1 MTNWTLMVGIFVLPQ
16 FLPLFPFYWMLSSR
30 ETGSYCI
37 PQTYSKI
44 LLTCLYFSLS
54 SACKDP
60 TPMLSVYVLHVIHSP
75 NVFSFGRFCSSISRP
90 HIFFIPSLF
99 VALQLYVYSISNN
112 FMLNTGVSSYELCFS
127 SLPKTEVN
135 VLYLYFSC
143 VSLFFS
149 NEPVQIKM

>member
-1 MTNWTLMVGIFVLPQ
+1 MV
-16 FLPLFPFYWMLSSR
+16 FLSCLSFFLCFPLLGCDHPKRVDFTAFPKL
-30 ETGSYCI
+30 TVKSYSCAFI
-37 PQTYSKI
+37 
-44 LLTCLYFSLS
+44 SLS
-54 SACKDP
+54 PLLVK
-60 TPMLSVYVLHVIHSP
+60 TPSLCFVSNVLHIIHSP
-75 NVFSFGRFCSSISRP
+75 NVFLFRRFCSSISRP

-127 SLPKTEVN
+127 SLPKTEVY

>member
-1 MTNWTLMVGIFVLPQ
+1 MV
-16 FLPLFPFYWMLSSR
+16 FLSYLSFFLCFPFIGCYHPERLDPTAFPKHTLKSYSR
-30 ETGSYCI
+30 AFI
-37 PQTYSKI
+37 
-44 LLTCLYFSLS
+44 SLS
-54 SACKDP
+54 P
-60 TPMLSVYVLHVIHSP
+60 LLSVYVLHIIHSP
-75 NVFSFGRFCSSISRP
+75 NVFLFGRFCSSISRP

-127 SLPKTEVN
+127 SLPKTEVY

>member
-1 MTNWTLMVGIFVLPQ
+1 MV
-16 FLPLFPFYWMLSSR
+16 FLSYLSFFLCFPFIGCYHPERLDP
-30 ETGSYCI
+30 TAFPKHTLKSYSCAFI
-37 PQTYSKI
+37 
-44 LLTCLYFSLS
+44 SLS
-54 SACKDP
+54 PLLVK
-60 TPMLSVYVLHVIHSP
+60 TPSLCFVSNVLHIIHSP
-75 NVFSFGRFCSSISRP
+75 NVFLFRRFCSSISRP

-127 SLPKTEVN
+127 SLPKTEVY